1 MSTVAP
7 RQRWALVAA
16 ALAAAS
22 LLGGC
27 AEVMLVSS
35 AATMV
40 AALPSN
46 EPHWVETNR
55 LTVGY
60 TATDVY
66 TAAEREAERN
76 GRQIVERDASA
87 RMLRVSYPFSLLKN
101 NWGGTIKL
109 ICLADAYGTTV
120 VLFGDGRDALPRVRA
135 IGQEMLGD
143 LLAALRRLP
152 RTL

>member
-1 MSTVAP
+1 MNKPVCLHRRA
-7 RQRWALVAA
+7 AVAA
-16 ALAAAS
+16 VLAS
-22 LLGGC
+22 VVLLGGC
-27 AEVMLVSS
+27 AEVMVIGT
-35 AATMV
+35 AANMV

-66 TAAEREAERN
+66 TAAEREVEKN
-76 GRQIVERDASA
+76 DRQIVERDAASHV
-87 RMLRVSYPFSLLKN
+87 LRVSYPFSLLKN

-109 ICLADAYGTTV
+109 ICLADIYGTTV

-143 LLAALRRLP
+143 LVAALRRLP